1 MFNAV
6 FCFLPRTSRVCWT
19 DRISSGI
26 EIWNKGGNKTS
37 QSRILQEV
45 QNFKSGCTNLKGLQ
59 YSVVWLLVLPGLM
72 AHLTDVLPG
81 VLLRD
86 VPDHQTVHPVM
97 LLDADPGIGVD
108 DDVTRGQ
115 DVVAS
120 SPDDVSPIWKVPSQF
135 PVDCQA
141 WSLTEVFDQA
151 VELGGLTG
159 SLADLGRLSEYGRG
173 EGGLVGGHRQLWGD
187 NVIVQLGI

>member
-1 MFNAV
+1 
-6 FCFLPRTSRVCWT
+6 
-19 DRISSGI
+19 
-26 EIWNKGGNKTS
+26 
-37 QSRILQEV
+37 
-45 QNFKSGCTNLKGLQ
+45 
-59 YSVVWLLVLPGLM
+59 M

-97 LLDADPGIGVD
+97 LLDADPGVGVD

-135 PVDCQA
+135 LVDCQA